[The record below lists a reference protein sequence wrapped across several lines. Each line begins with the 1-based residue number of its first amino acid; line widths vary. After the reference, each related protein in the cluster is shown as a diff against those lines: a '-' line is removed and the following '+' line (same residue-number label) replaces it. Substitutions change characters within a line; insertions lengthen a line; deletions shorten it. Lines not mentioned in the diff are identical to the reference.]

1 MTLVNKTAFK
11 KGVQDGIPIA
21 LGYAAVSFA
30 LGIAARNNGL
40 SALEATVM
48 SLLNN
53 TSAGEFAALEL
64 IKINAPYAEIALTQL
79 IINLRYLLMS
89 CALSQKLDE
98 KTPFFHRFL
107 IGFDVTDE
115 IFGISI
121 GYPGKL
127 NPFYTYG
134 AMIVSIPCW
143 AFGTCMGV
151 LLGNILPAS
160 VVSALSVALYG
171 MFLAIVI
178 PPARESKV
186 LAGVVL
192 ISMAASILFDV
203 IPLPSWISSGMKII
217 LLTVVISLLAAVL
230 FPIKEDESD
239 EN

>member
-1 MTLVNKTAFK
+1 MTLADKEAFRKGK
-11 KGVQDGIPIA
+11 KDGIPIA

-30 LGIAARNNGL
+30 LGIAARNHGL
-40 SALEATVM
+40 SWLEATVM
-48 SLLNN
+48 SLMNN
-53 TSAGEFAALEL
+53 TSAGEFAALEMIRL
-64 IKINAPYAEIALTQL
+64 NAPYAELALTQL

-98 KTPFFHRFL
+98 HLPFCHRFL

-127 NPFYTYG
+127 NPFYSYG
-134 AMIVSIPCW
+134 AMVVSIPCW

-151 LLGNILPAS
+151 LLGNALPENI
-160 VVSALSVALYG
+160 VSALSVALYG

-186 LAGVVL
+186 LAAVVL
-192 ISMAASILFDV
+192 VSMAASVAFEWLL
-203 IPLPSWISSGMKII
+203 LPSWISGGMKII
-217 LLTVVISLLAAVL
+217 LLTVIISLAAAIL
-230 FPIKEDESD
+230 FPVEEEVSHEK
-239 EN
+239 

>member
-1 MTLVNKTAFK
+1 MASADKKIFK
-11 KGVQDGIPIA
+11 KGVQDGVPIA

-40 SALEATVM
+40 SALEATLM

-64 IKINAPYAEIALTQL
+64 IKMNAPYVEIACTQFV
-79 IINLRYLLMS
+79 INLRYLLMS
-89 CALSQKLDE
+89 CALAQKLDE
-98 KTPFFHRFL
+98 KVPFFHRFI

-127 NPFYTYG
+127 NPYYTYG
-134 AMIVSIPCW
+134 AMLVSIPCW

-151 LLGNILPAS
+151 LLGNVLPES

-178 PPARESKV
+178 PPARDSKV
-186 LAGVVL
+186 LAAVVL
-192 ISMAASILFDV
+192 VSMGTSILFDW
-203 IPLPSWISSGMKII
+203 ISLPSWMSGGVKII

-230 FPIKEDESD
+230 FPIEEENHD

>member
-151 LLGNILPAS
+151 LLGNILPVS

-217 LLTVVISLLAAVL
+217 LLTVVISLLAAIL
-230 FPIKEDESD
+230 YPIEEDEAD

>member
-1 MTLVNKTAFK
+1 MTLVDKEAFQ
-11 KGVQDGIPIA
+11 KGIKDGIPIA

-30 LGIAARNNGL
+30 LGIAARNHGF
-40 SALEATVM
+40 SWLEATVM
-48 SLLNN
+48 SLMNN

-64 IKINAPYAEIALTQL
+64 IRVNAPYAELALTQL

-98 KTPFFHRFL
+98 HLPFYHRFL

-127 NPFYTYG
+127 NPFYSYG
-134 AMIVSIPCW
+134 AMAISIPCW

-151 LLGNILPAS
+151 LLGNVLPQS
-160 VVSALSVALYG
+160 IVSALSVALYG

-186 LAGVVL
+186 LASVVL
-192 ISMAASILFDV
+192 VSMAASIVFDW
-203 IPLPSWISSGMKII
+203 IPFLSWVSGGMKII
-217 LLTVVISLLAAVL
+217 VLTVVLSLGAAIL
-230 FPIKEDESD
+230 FPIEEEVSHEK
-239 EN
+239 

>member
-1 MTLVNKTAFK
+1 MTLIDKEAFQ
-11 KGVQDGIPIA
+11 KGIKDGIPIA

-30 LGIAARNNGL
+30 LGIAARNHGL
-40 SALEATVM
+40 SWLEATMM

-64 IKINAPYAEIALTQL
+64 IRIHAPYTELALTQL

-98 KTPFFHRFL
+98 HLPFLHRFL

-127 NPFYTYG
+127 NPFYSYG
-134 AMIVSIPCW
+134 AMLVSIPCW

-151 LLGNILPAS
+151 LLGNVLPQS
-160 VVSALSVALYG
+160 IVSALSVALYG

-186 LAGVVL
+186 LACVVL
-192 ISMAASILFDV
+192 VSMSASIVFDW
-203 IPLPSWISSGMKII
+203 IPLLSQISGGMKII
-217 LLTVVISLLAAVL
+217 LLTVIVSLGAAIL
-230 FPIKEDESD
+230 FPIQEEEIYEK
-239 EN
+239 

>member
-1 MTLVNKTAFK
+1 MTLADKEAFR
-11 KGVQDGIPIA
+11 KGIKDGIPIA

-30 LGIAARNNGL
+30 LGIAARNHGL
-40 SALEATVM
+40 SWLEATVM
-48 SLLNN
+48 SLMNN
-53 TSAGEFAALEL
+53 TSAGEFAALEMIRL
-64 IKINAPYAEIALTQL
+64 NAPYAELALTQL

-98 KTPFFHRFL
+98 HLPFCHRFL

-127 NPFYTYG
+127 NPFYSYG
-134 AMIVSIPCW
+134 AMVVSIPCW

-151 LLGNILPAS
+151 LLGNALPENI
-160 VVSALSVALYG
+160 VSALSVALYG

-186 LAGVVL
+186 LAAVVL
-192 ISMAASILFDV
+192 VSMAASVAFEWLL
-203 IPLPSWISSGMKII
+203 LPSWISGGMKII
-217 LLTVVISLLAAVL
+217 LLTVIISLAAAIL
-230 FPIKEDESD
+230 FPVEEEVSHEK
-239 EN
+239 